1 MAESSERKAVGL
13 MRHALR
19 VIAVDYDG
27 TIAESD
33 RPDPDALAA
42 LGELRTRGYRVLL
55 CTGRILDE
63 LLAVFPEVNRHFD
76 AIVAENGAVLV
87 HDGAIDTQERAL
99 APELAASL
107 AAARIPF
114 RAGHVLLATDAAYDR
129 TVLDCIHRHGLD
141 AQLVYNRGALMVLP
155 EGVTK
160 GAGLLHALGRLEL
173 SRHSTLA
180 IGDAENDHS
189 MLQAAEIGVAV
200 GNAVPALQAHAD
212 ICLQDANGAAVAAF
226 LRGPVTAGTIAVQP
240 ARWSVRLGTDAD
252 GGAVTIPGSPA
263 NVLIA
268 GASCSG
274 KSYTAGLFVE
284 RLTALDYTVCIFDA
298 EGDHRDLEKLPGV
311 LTVGGIEPLPAPDR
325 LAALVR
331 NRFSSVIADLS
342 LLTVTEKRRYTA
354 DSLSA
359 LEALRRHRGY
369 PHWIVLEEADQLL
382 ADASL
387 PTQPDGGLAAG
398 YCVVTHRPRVLHPD
412 LMAAL
417 DAVIALPGAERYARI
432 PSDAGPGEVSFTL
445 PSGHALLAT
454 RSGVTEFRCDERLLR
469 HVRHRHKYTHAQVP
483 EERRFFF
490 GAPGSS
496 RASAGNLAEF
506 RTELQRADVETL
518 RQHLLAGDFSRWIRD
533 VLADDELGRRIRAV
547 ERWFRTDPSSNAETS
562 AAAVS
567 NAIELRYSPGDEE
580 TSGQPRTTSTG
591 QEAARST
598 A

>member
-1 MAESSERKAVGL
+1 MAQSSEGKAPRV

-33 RPDPDALAA
+33 RPDPAALAA
-42 LGELRTRGYRVLL
+42 LSELRSRGFHALL

-63 LLAVFPEVNRHFD
+63 LLAVFPEANRHFD
-76 AIVAENGAVLV
+76 AIVAENGAVLA
-87 HDGAIDTQERAL
+87 HDGAIDAQGRTL

-107 AAARIPF
+107 TAARIPF
-114 RAGHVLLATDAAYDR
+114 RAGHVLLATEATYDR
-129 TVLDCIHRHGLD
+129 TVLDCIHRNGLD

-189 MLQAAEIGVAV
+189 MLQAVEIGVAV
-200 GNAVPALQAHAD
+200 GNAVSALRAHAD
-212 ICLQDANGAAVAAF
+212 ICLPGSNGAAVAEF
-226 LRGPVTAGTIAVQP
+226 LRGPVSAGTIAVQP
-240 ARWSVRLGTDAD
+240 ARWSVRLGSDAE
-252 GGAVTIPGSPA
+252 GNAVSLPGSPA

-274 KSYTAGLFVE
+274 KSYTAGLFAE
-284 RLTALDYTVCIFDA
+284 RLTALDYTVCVFDA
-298 EGDHRDLEKLPGV
+298 EGDHRDLEALPGV
-311 LTVGGIEPLPAPDR
+311 LAVGGAEPLPAPDR

-342 LLTVTEKRRYTA
+342 LLTVAEKRRYTA
-354 DSLSA
+354 ESLVA
-359 LEALRRHRGY
+359 LEALRQHRGY

-382 ADASL
+382 AGDSVPVPEGA
-387 PTQPDGGLAAG
+387 QIAG
-398 YCVVTHRPRVLHPD
+398 YCLVTHRPRVLHAD
-412 LMAAL
+412 VLAAL

-432 PSDAGPGEVSFTL
+432 PIDGRHSEVPFTL

-454 RSGVTEFRCDERLLR
+454 GSVVTEFRCADRQLR
-469 HVRHRHKYTHAQVP
+469 HVRHRHKYLHAQVP
-483 EERRFFF
+483 AERRFFF
-490 GAPGSS
+490 GAPGSQ

-506 RTELQRADVETL
+506 RTELQRADADTV
-518 RQHLLAGDFSRWIRD
+518 RQHLLEGDFSRWIRD

-562 AAAVS
+562 IAAVV
-567 NAIELRYSPGDEE
+567 NAIELRYSPEGEG

-591 QEAARST
+591 QAAARST